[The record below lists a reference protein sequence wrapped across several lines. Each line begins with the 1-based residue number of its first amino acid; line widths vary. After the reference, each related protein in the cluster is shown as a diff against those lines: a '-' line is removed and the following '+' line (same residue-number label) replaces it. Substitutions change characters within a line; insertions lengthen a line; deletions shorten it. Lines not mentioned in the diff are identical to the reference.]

1 MLLQWSLC
9 CISILVEWNPHIS
22 HESKRAWPS
31 FEALHRP
38 GMFLIG
44 SFNSISHI
52 KESLSAKIWPLIFFY
67 FFFLHFVCFDKNVFF
82 FFFCYFKFLE
92 SWLNFLCLVINELK
106 NEFKNAFLCL
116 VIFVVQFK
124 TIIASILCKAITYS
138 LQTSE
143 QILQK
148 FNHISHNPKQLFDY
162 LFLKI
167 CFQNLFPIYVFH
179 CF

>member
-44 SFNSISHI
+44 SFNSISHS
-52 KESLSAKIWPLIFFY
+52 KESLSAKIWPL
-67 FFFLHFVCFDKNVFF
+67 FF
-82 FFFCYFKFLE
+82 FFYTSFVFIKTFFFFGYFKFLE

-124 TIIASILCKAITYS
+124 TIIASILCKAITCS

-148 FNHISHNPKQLFDY
+148 FNYISHNPKQLFVY
-162 LFLKI
+162 F
-167 CFQNLFPIYVFH
+167 FFF
-179 CF
+179 F